1 MNGQIKGFMKKRL
14 AVLISGNG
22 SNLQALID
30 ATHSNALDAKIEL
43 VLSNSAK
50 AYGLQRA
57 VNVGIATEVMTLK
70 SYKDVGKSR
79 VEFDQDLA
87 LKIRNHFNGS
97 PDIIVLAGFM
107 HILSPEFLNAFPGIV
122 INLHPALPGAFDGI
136 NAISRAYEAY
146 NSGSIAETGVM
157 VHKVIPQVDKGE
169 CILVEKVPIYDSDSL
184 SDLEDRIH
192 KVEHRV
198 IVEAIKKFLET

>member
-1 MNGQIKGFMKKRL
+1 MKKRI

-30 ATHSNALDAKIEL
+30 ATHSNALDAKIDL

-57 VNVGIATEVMTLK
+57 ANVGIATEVMTLK

-136 NAISRAYEAY
+136 NAISRAYEAFK
-146 NSGSIAETGVM
+146 SGSIAETGVM

-169 CILVEKVPIYDSDSL
+169 CILVEKVPIYDSDCL

-192 KVEHRV
+192 KVEHRL

>member
-1 MNGQIKGFMKKRL
+1 MKKRI

-30 ATHSNALDAKIEL
+30 ATQSNTLDAKIEL

-50 AYGLQRA
+50 AYGIQRA
-57 VNVGIATEVMTLK
+57 ANAGITTEIMTLK
-70 SYKDVGKSR
+70 SYKEMGKCR
-79 VEFDQDLA
+79 IEFDQDLA
-87 LKIRNHFNGS
+87 LRIKNHFNGS

-136 NAISRAYEAY
+136 NSISRAYEAFK
-146 NSGSIAETGVM
+146 SGLIEGTGVM

-169 CILVEKVPIYDSDSL
+169 SILVEKVPIYDSDTL

-192 KVEHRV
+192 KVEHRL
-198 IVEAIKKFLET
+198 IVEATKKFLET